1 MYRPLGWISEAPCRQ
16 GGCPDAAD
24 GSLLNG
30 MKANISEA
38 DVSLNAVHEAEGSA
52 SGQPPPRAQMLKQLW
67 FMVGRMELGE
77 NSRAMP
83 LHLTDLPRG
92 ILLSPTFS

>member
-1 MYRPLGWISEAPCRQ
+1 MKMIEFEFEFEFEFEMWKAMYRPLGWLSHAPCRQ

-38 DVSLNAVHEAEGSA
+38 DVSLNAVHVAQGSA
-52 SGQPPPRAQMLKQLW
+52 AGRPPSQHSLFFKAPRRP
-67 FMVGRMELGE
+67 G
-77 NSRAMP
+77 
-83 LHLTDLPRG
+83 LPG
-92 ILLSPTFS
+92 AADGSP

>member
-38 DVSLNAVHEAEGSA
+38 DVSLNAVLVAEGSA
-52 SGQPPPRAQMLKQLW
+52 AGLPAPAQPVAAVTKTYGIPCSGREKPNGKQ
-67 FMVGRMELGE
+67 
-77 NSRAMP
+77 
-83 LHLTDLPRG
+83 
-92 ILLSPTFS
+92 

>member
-1 MYRPLGWISEAPCRQ
+1 MWKAMYRPLGWLSHAPCRQ

-38 DVSLNAVHEAEGSA
+38 DVSLNAVHVAEGSA
-52 SGQPPPRAQMLKQLW
+52 AGRPAPAQPVAAVTKTDGIPCSGRDKPNGKQ
-67 FMVGRMELGE
+67 
-77 NSRAMP
+77 
-83 LHLTDLPRG
+83 
-92 ILLSPTFS
+92 

>member
-1 MYRPLGWISEAPCRQ
+1 MHSSIKDKGR
-16 GGCPDAAD
+16 PDAAD

-52 SGQPPPRAQMLKQLW
+52 SGQPPAPRKNVETA
-67 FMVGRMELGE
+67 VVHGRYDG
-77 NSRAMP
+77 
-83 LHLTDLPRG
+83 TWG
-92 ILLSPTFS
+92 K